1 MIFSDEGDRTVFI
14 NGKRECLCVGEGRF
28 LNLYEIHSYKDR
40 GIPIRAKVL
49 VARDRFV
56 KDYREEYCKNKT
68 MYHLSE
74 FLKNKE
80 INRTNLLRGKDRKNK
95 PVGF

>member
-1 MIFSDEGDRTVFI
+1 MPLRG
-14 NGKRECLCVGEGRF
+14 GRSF
-28 LNLYEIHSYKDR
+28 LKLYEIHSYKDR
-40 GIPIRAKVL
+40 RIPIRAKVL

-80 INRTNLLRGKDRKNK
+80 INRTNFLRRKDRENK

>member
-1 MIFSDEGDRTVFI
+1 MTFSDEGERTVFI
-14 NGKRECLCVGEGRF
+14 DGKREFLCAWEGRF
-28 LNLYEIHSYKDR
+28 LKLYEIHSYKDR
-40 GIPIRAKVL
+40 GAIRAKVL

-68 MYHLSE
+68 MYHPSE

-80 INRTNLLRGKDRKNK
+80 INRKNFLRGKDRESRWDFKS
-95 PVGF
+95 